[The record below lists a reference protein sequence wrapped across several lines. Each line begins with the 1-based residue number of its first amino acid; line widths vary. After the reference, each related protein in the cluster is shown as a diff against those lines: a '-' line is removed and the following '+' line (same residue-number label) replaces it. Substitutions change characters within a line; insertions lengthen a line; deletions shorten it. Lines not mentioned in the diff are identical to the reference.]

1 MGKARIVMYGTFHEI
16 FLQESYDE
24 LLEMRS
30 KLGHIPEWIP
40 EMENNPQL
48 VIDMYKA
55 SVPI

>member
-1 MGKARIVMYGTFHEI
+1 MYGTFHEI